1 MKKKRHISGA
11 ERFGMDGNMQKNTYR
26 WLREESPVPR
36 LAFYIGL
43 TIELLM
49 VIIDKS
55 NYINPIEGYLFRVT
69 FLLFACKILLTRY
82 EAREWAV
89 ILAME
94 AVGFISYRV
103 TGANDII
110 RVVTF
115 VAACKGIPLKEALK
129 YTFYVTL
136 AGCLAIVALS
146 VTGIYGDI
154 SLAQDF
160 GHESLEDTL
169 YVGEF
174 PTVETRYTLGM
185 GHPNALSC
193 MFFMLAALGVYVW
206 FERMKWYSYLFLM
219 ILNAGVYLL
228 ARSKTS
234 MLITAAYL
242 CGACLLTFVKG
253 LRKMTI
259 FYVCG
264 LLVFVLCIAFSVDAA
279 VCAQRVRE
287 SQWNEFFY
295 LNPGDDEHIVL
306 LAKIDRHI
314 NGRIVSLTNSDN
326 NDGMIQT
333 WSAFS
338 CENNMNYYFDMGWV
352 KLFYRY
358 GVIPGILY
366 VAANLFLLW
375 RLWRRRDA
383 CGLALFVMFA
393 VYTVVEAH
401 LISVYIGRNYLL
413 MMMGCEAAGA
423 ESRMKSTLHLRFH
436 LSSIRY
442 REI

>member
-1 MKKKRHISGA
+1 MIKDI
-11 ERFGMDGNMQKNTYR
+11 YR
-26 WLREESPVPR
+26 RLREESPVPR
-36 LAFYIGL
+36 LVFYIGL

-55 NYINPIEGYLFRVT
+55 NYINPIEGYLFRLT
-69 FLLFACKILLTRY
+69 FLLFACKLLLTHY
-82 EAREWAV
+82 ERREWALIFV
-89 ILAME
+89 ME
-94 AVGFISYRV
+94 AVGFLSYRV

-115 VAACKGIPLKEALK
+115 VAACKGIPMREALR

-136 AGCLAIVALS
+136 AGCLAIVALA

-154 SLAQDF
+154 SLTQAF
-160 GHESLEDTL
+160 GHESLEDTI
-169 YVGEF
+169 YIGEQAAA
-174 PTVETRYTLGM
+174 ETRYTLGM

-193 MFFMLAALGVYVW
+193 MFFMLTALGVYVW
-206 FERMKWYSYLFLM
+206 FARMKWYSYLFLM
-219 ILNAGVYLL
+219 LLNAGLYLL
-228 ARSKTS
+228 TRSKTS

-242 CGACLLTFVKG
+242 CGACFLTFARRLQK
-253 LRKMTI
+253 KTI
-259 FYVCG
+259 LYVCG
-264 LLVFVLCIAFSVDAA
+264 LLVFVLCIAFSVDAS

-287 SQWNEFFY
+287 AQWNEFFY
-295 LNPGDDEHIVL
+295 CNPRDNKHIVL
-306 LAKIDRHI
+306 LGKIDRHI
-314 NGRIVSLTNSDN
+314 SGRIVSLADSDN

-352 KLFYRY
+352 KVFYRY
-358 GVIPGILY
+358 GVIPGSLY
-366 VAANLFLLW
+366 VAANLLLLW

-383 CGLALFVMFA
+383 GGLILFVMFA

-413 MMMGCEAAGA
+413 LMMGCEAARQKAQGD
-423 ESRMKSTLHLRFH
+423 STVFAK
-436 LSSIRY
+436 
-442 REI
+442 